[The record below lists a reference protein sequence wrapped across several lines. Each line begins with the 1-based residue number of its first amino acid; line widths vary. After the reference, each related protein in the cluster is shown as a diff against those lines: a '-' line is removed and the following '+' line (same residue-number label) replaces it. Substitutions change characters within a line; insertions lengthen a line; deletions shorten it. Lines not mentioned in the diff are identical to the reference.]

1 MAAPGYGENGSVIGP
16 QNLPTTSAAS
26 GVWSLGE
33 IAEANRDGIWPK
45 PFDGFIAQFES
56 GFPSQTVLYTGG
68 VDLASNADLFISFRS
83 YGNPSSASEYS
94 GGFAKINTTTNTL
107 TDTRLF
113 RVGAGTDYTGLSN
126 LTVDSAGSDDII
138 LSGDCDVSGTF
149 GVYTVKLNSSY
160 VEQWFGINS
169 SDQIWRRT
177 SGQASYVNYPSSHR
191 MSPNGTYLYAS
202 GYGWDGS
209 GYDPM
214 MVPVS
219 PSTGYRLGTTNITDD
234 SNPSGMGLYFRCQ
247 ALNNSNYAW
256 MTFPYH
262 SSYGGYHNH
271 VLKVYNTGG
280 GASATGLRIDF
291 GGGSYSG
298 GTYMSEASNG
308 DLYNT
313 VANADRYPYMGVI
326 QGGTGSGTAYFFRW
340 NHASGWNTFDQG
352 YRFVVNAA
360 DSPVTP
366 TTISNLYGIAFSA
379 DDSTCYATMGDNGGT
394 PSQQY
399 LVSFDPD
406 TSSTTVNWQRKILV
420 YKTGDSMPGS
430 QQSCSFTNM
439 KLDSTGENI
448 YFAGHVSS
456 SGNAQNKLLV
466 FKLPTDGSGE
476 GTYTVG
482 DFTVVY
488 GTSNMTGTQGDL
500 VGSTTG
506 NTMFDFTPNENGTGT
521 RTGSAETGTLTVGS

>member
-1 MAAPGYGENGSVIGP
+1 MTYGENGSVIGP
-16 QNLPTTSAAS
+16 QNLSTTSAAP

-33 IAEANRDGIWPK
+33 IAESVRDGIWPK
-45 PFDGFIAQFES
+45 PFKGFIAQFES

-68 VDLASNADLFISFRS
+68 VDLDSNDDLFISFRS
-83 YGNPSSASEYS
+83 YGNPSSASVYS
-94 GGFAKINTTTNTL
+94 AGFAKINTTTNTL

-113 RVGAGTDYTGLSN
+113 QVGAATNYTALSN

-138 LSGDCDVSGTF
+138 LSGDTDAGSGYS
-149 GVYTVKLNSSY
+149 VYTVKLNSSY

-169 SDQIWRRT
+169 SDQLWRRT
-177 SGQASYVNYPSSHR
+177 SGQNTYVNYPASHR
-191 MSPNGTYLYAS
+191 MSPNGTHLYAG
-202 GYGWDGS
+202 GYGYAGS
-209 GYDPM
+209 GYDPLV
-214 MVPVS
+214 VPAS
-219 PSTGYRLGTTNITDD
+219 PSTGYRIGNNNLTDV
-234 SNPSGMGLYFRCQ
+234 SNPSGMGLYLRCQ

-271 VLKVYNTGG
+271 VLKVYNGG
-280 GASATGLRIDF
+280 SSASATGLRIDF
-291 GGGSYSG
+291 GGGSFSG
-298 GTYMSEASNG
+298 GTYMNAADNG

-313 VANADRYPYMGVI
+313 AGNADRYPYMGII
-326 QGGTGSGTAYFFRW
+326 QGGTGNGTAYFFRW
-340 NHASGWNTFDQG
+340 NHATGWNTFDQG

-360 DSPVTP
+360 DSPASP
-366 TTISNLYGIAFSA
+366 TVMASLYGITFSA
-379 DDSTCYATMGDNGGT
+379 DDSTCYATFSDNGGT
-394 PSQQY
+394 PQQQY
-399 LVSFDPD
+399 LVSFDPG

-430 QQSCSFTNM
+430 QQNCTFTNM

-506 NTMFDFTPNENGTGT
+506 NTYSMFSPYENGTAT